1 MPNAFAPI
9 LRSFTAHKHNRR
21 VASNLLLTPVPLHA
35 LLAEFLQEWKNTTPY
50 SQPENWVFASFK
62 LKGRQPRT
70 ANMLVEDHL
79 RPAAIRAGVLT
90 KGEKVRFGFHNLRH
104 YAEFRN
110 MPNDRAMAA
119 A

>member
-9 LRSFTAHKHNRR
+9 LRSFTAHKHNRKSIADTCR
-21 VASNLLLTPVPLHA
+21 LHA

-104 YAEFRN
+104 YAESET
-110 MPNDRAMAA
+110 MPN
-119 A
+119 

>member
-21 VASNLLLTPVPLHA
+21 VASSLLLTPVPLHA

-50 SQPENWVFASFK
+50 FQPENWVFASFK

-79 RPAAIRAGVLT
+79 PPAAIRAGVLT
-90 KGEKVRFGFHNLRH
+90 EGEKVRFGFHNLRH
-104 YAEFRN
+104 YAESET
-110 MPNDRAMAA
+110 MPN
-119 A
+119 